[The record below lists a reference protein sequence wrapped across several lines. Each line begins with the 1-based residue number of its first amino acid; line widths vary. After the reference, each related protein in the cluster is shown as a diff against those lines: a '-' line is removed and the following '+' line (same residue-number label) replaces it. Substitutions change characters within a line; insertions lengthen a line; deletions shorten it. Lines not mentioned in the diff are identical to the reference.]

1 MPNYEYACK
10 ECKEVWEEMR
20 KVADCL
26 VPTNKKCPHCSA
38 KRGSV
43 YRHFSS
49 APSMKMDANYKIDQ
63 PHNQGGFQEAMKRVV
78 NSPGVKG
85 TPEAE
90 ILKAKH
96 IS

>member
-26 VPTNKKCPHCSA
+26 VPTNKKCPHCNA
-38 KRGSV
+38 KKGSV

-49 APSMKMDANYKIDQ
+49 APSMKMDANMDLSK
-63 PHNQGGFQEAMKRVV
+63 PHNRGGFQDAMRRIAD
-78 NSPGVKG
+78 SPGVKG
-85 TPEAE
+85 TKYADK
-90 ILKAKH
+90 LKEKH

>member
-10 ECKEVWEEMR
+10 ECKEVWEEER
-20 KVADCL
+20 SIAKCL
-26 VPTNKKCPHCSA
+26 VPTNKKCPHCGS

-49 APSMKMDANYKIDQ
+49 APGMKMDAKMDISK
-63 PHNQGGFQEAMKRVV
+63 PHNQGGFMDAMKRIAD
-78 NSPGVKG
+78 SPGVKG
-85 TPEAE
+85 TPAE
-90 ILKAKH
+90 TRIKERH